1 MSFIMRIIEIVIIV
15 HMYNVPLGTLRRR
28 VSEIVAVDCRPGP
41 RTILTEEEETKLADY
56 LIQMNEM
63 G

>member
-15 HMYNVPLGTLRRR
+15 HMYNVPLETLRRR